1 MLKST
6 ETIAAFESNALATAV
21 MDAIVN
27 PVVTEHVAPKGKAK
41 PKATYLPADFD
52 NKDVHLVFTDAD
64 NMSLNFAERLF
75 ALGIADKKTAKPYAM
90 RWAAKKYSTV
100 DNPVKL
106 EIGQRGEKLP
116 RDSAAE
122 KAFYRVLKLC
132 FPDVD
137 TKAEKSVTI
146 KATKSALEKA
156 LAAFAKLSE
165 NEKDEFFTRCENATD
180 SVDSGLIDID
190 SII

>member
-1 MLKST
+1 MLKT
-6 ETIAAFESNALATAV
+6 ENTIATFESNALATAV
-21 MDAIVN
+21 MEAMIN
-27 PVVTEHVAPKGKAK
+27 PVVTEHIAPKGKAK
-41 PKATYLPADFD
+41 PKAAYLPADFN
-52 NKDVHLVFTDAD
+52 NKDVHKVFTDAD
-64 NMSLNFAERLF
+64 NASLNFADRLF
-75 ALGIADKKTAKPYAM
+75 ALGIADKKTAKPFAM
-90 RWAAKKYSTV
+90 HWAAKKY
-100 DNPVKL
+100 DAKI

-165 NEKDEFFTRCENATD
+165 TEKDEFFTKCENATD
-180 SVDSGLIDID
+180 SVDALIDID